1 MRGRG
6 LASNGKPPAVRVDSI
21 RHSLSVISTLT
32 DKGQMRWR
40 ICDGALNADIEQAVT
55 PLASARTKLPLITA
69 TTGHLRSVQRQPE
82 RIRKYFEHGSLAPPA
97 VYPSATTGGPA
108 MPENAEQQRLDE
120 ARAGRA
126 PWKKWGP
133 YLSERQWGT
142 VREDYSADGDAW
154 NYFTHDQARS
164 RAYRWGEDGLAGISD
179 DHQVLCFALALWNGR
194 DPILKER
201 LFGLAN
207 SEGNHGEDVKECYYY
222 LDSTP
227 THSYMKAL
235 YKYPHAAYP
244 YDDLVRTNRGRG
256 KAEPEYE
263 LLDTGVFD
271 DGRYF
276 DVFVE
281 YAKAAADDIL
291 IRVTAANRGP
301 DSALLHLLPTLWFRN
316 TWSQPGGGSKP
327 VLRALAVGDR
337 TVVHAHH
344 TDPLFQESLPDHYLQ
359 VDGKLPLRF
368 TDNETNHARLFGGT
382 NASPF
387 VKDGIGEFVVHG
399 RADAV
404 NPAGVG
410 TKVAVHQTVEVAG
423 GACVVLR
430 LRLATR
436 QPDAAADAF
445 ADFDAVFD
453 DRIAEADAFYAGI
466 VPAAVAADADRM
478 NVLRQAL
485 AGMLW
490 TKQYFYYDLDQW
502 LDEHGA
508 GAHLPPRERRAVRNR
523 DWSHMFNDDI
533 ISMPDKWEYPWYAAW
548 DLAFH
553 MIPLGM
559 VDPDF
564 AKQQLDLML
573 RNDYLHPNGQL
584 PAYEWNFGDVNP
596 PVHAWATYQLYV
608 MDRERRGGGGDVEF
622 LKYAFSK
629 LLVNFTWWVNRKD
642 RAGANVFEGGFLGL
656 DNIGVF
662 DRSAPLPTGG
672 YLDQAD
678 GTAWMAFFSQQML
691 RIAVE
696 LALHEPLYEEF
707 VEKFFQH
714 TLYISAALDRMGERS
729 DEMWD
734 EADGFF
740 YDVLRLPDGGA
751 TRLKVRSIVGLL
763 PLVGMAVFEE
773 DIVDKL
779 PRFTERA
786 RVFARR
792 HPELVANVHLPSLP
806 GVAGRRM
813 LAIVDEAKLRR
824 ILARMLDE
832 NEFFSPYGI
841 RSLSRHHLEQP
852 YVFHHG
858 GQDYRVAYVPG
869 DSDSGMFG
877 GNSNWRGPVWMPINF
892 LLYTTLLR
900 LYAYYGEAF
909 KVECPTGSGQ
919 QMTLLEVAKEL
930 GERLARLFLRDASGA
945 RAAHG
950 AAARYRDD
958 PHWRDLV
965 LFYEYFHGDDGRGI
979 GASHQTGWTGCIA
992 RIIQANA
999 VVSSEL
1005 LLAPGAEAAAY
1016 RLLKSGTSRTAP

>member
-1 MRGRG
+1 
-6 LASNGKPPAVRVDSI
+6 L
-21 RHSLSVISTLT
+21 
-32 DKGQMRWR
+32 
-40 ICDGALNADIEQAVT
+40 
-55 PLASARTKLPLITA
+55 
-69 TTGHLRSVQRQPE
+69 
-82 RIRKYFEHGSLAPPA
+82 
-97 VYPSATTGGPA
+97 
-108 MPENAEQQRLDE
+108 
-120 ARAGRA
+120 
-126 PWKKWGP
+126 
-133 YLSERQWGT
+133 
-142 VREDYSADGDAW
+142 
-154 NYFTHDQARS
+154 
-164 RAYRWGEDGLAGISD
+164 
-179 DHQVLCFALALWNGR
+179 
-194 DPILKER
+194 
-201 LFGLAN
+201 
-207 SEGNHGEDVKECYYY
+207 
-222 LDSTP
+222 
-227 THSYMKAL
+227 
-235 YKYPHAAYP
+235 
-244 YDDLVRTNRGRG
+244 
-256 KAEPEYE
+256 
-263 LLDTGVFD
+263 
-271 DGRYF
+271 
-276 DVFVE
+276 
-281 YAKAAADDIL
+281 
-291 IRVTAANRGP
+291 VTARWCTRTTPIRCSRNRC
-301 DSALLHLLPTLWFRN
+301 PTTTCRS
-316 TWSQPGGGSKP
+316 TASC
-327 VLRALAVGDR
+327 
-337 TVVHAHH
+337 
-344 TDPLFQESLPDHYLQ
+344 
-359 VDGKLPLRF
+359 LRF

-410 TKVAVHQTVEVAG
+410 TKVAPHQTVEVAG

-490 TKQYFYYDLDQW
+490 TKQYFYYDLDLW
-502 LDEHGA
+502 LEEHGA
-508 GAHLPPRERRAVRNR
+508 GAQLPPRERRAVRNR

-672 YLDQAD
+672 YLEQAD

-714 TLYISAALDRMGERS
+714 TLYIAAAHGPHGRAFGRDVGRGRRLLLRRAAPARRRRDQAQGALDRRP
-729 DEMWD
+729 
-734 EADGFF
+734 AAA
-740 YDVLRLPDGGA
+740 GGHGG
-751 TRLKVRSIVGLL
+751 VRGGHRRQAAALH
-763 PLVGMAVFEE
+763 
-773 DIVDKL
+773 
-779 PRFTERA
+779 RA
-786 RVFARR
+786 RARLCPPPPRARR
-792 HPELVANVHLPSLP
+792 QRAPAEPA
-806 GVAGRRM
+806 RR
-813 LAIVDEAKLRR
+813 R
-824 ILARMLDE
+824 
-832 NEFFSPYGI
+832 
-841 RSLSRHHLEQP
+841 
-852 YVFHHG
+852 
-858 GQDYRVAYVPG
+858 
-869 DSDSGMFG
+869 
-877 GNSNWRGPVWMPINF
+877 
-892 LLYTTLLR
+892 
-900 LYAYYGEAF
+900 
-909 KVECPTGSGQ
+909 
-919 QMTLLEVAKEL
+919 
-930 GERLARLFLRDASGA
+930 
-945 RAAHG
+945 RAAHAGHRRRGQAAPHPGAHARRERVLQPLRHPLAVAPPPRAAVRVPPRRPGLPRGLRAGGFRLGHVRRQLQLARAGVDADQLPALHHAAAAVCLLRRGFQGRMPDRLG
-950 AAARYRDD
+950 AADDAARGG
-958 PHWRDLV
+958 
-965 LFYEYFHGDDGRGI
+965 E
-979 GASHQTGWTGCIA
+979 GAG
-992 RIIQANA
+992 
-999 VVSSEL
+999 
-1005 LLAPGAEAAAY
+1005 
-1016 RLLKSGTSRTAP
+1016 